1 MGVIV
6 VEDTHG
12 FVLSVNANV
21 NAIVQVQLNLMEVN
35 VSIYQEKTMLQEYV
49 VIHTMK
55 AITIQMRHIMDVH
68 VNLDTQVSIVM
79 NVNLDILKQSQM
91 DK

>member
-12 FVLSVNANV
+12 FVLSVNVNV

-35 VSIYQEKTMLQEYV
+35 VSIYLEKTMLQEYV
-49 VIHTMK
+49 VIHTMI
-55 AITIQMRHIMDVH
+55 ATTIQMQHIMDVH
-68 VNLDTQVSIVM
+68 VNLDIQVSIVM
-79 NVNLDILKQSQM
+79 NVTLDILKQC
-91 DK
+91 